1 MWLLFITGMM
11 IVITVFLLAF
21 GFVYRAIRKI
31 LLTVG
36 FICLIITIFLIYQV
50 LNPSMLNM

>member
-21 GFVYRAIRKI
+21 GFVYKAIRKI